1 MLASA
6 VGCSAAPAEPA
17 VSHHVKADGGGNA
30 PANSIDNATA
40 LLDAVEATS
49 LQEQSYVTNTD
60 PTADAAPASS
70 SELADLNSTAQAA
83 AKYDADEK
91 LTKAQVD
98 QLAASAEHPGQ
109 TAAQQKASH
118 KALAQEM
125 TQLAADTAATD
136 LAQAANLAAQAL
148 AFLPNHPT
156 DKATQDL
163 EKQLQAQID
172 ANNVA
177 AADLADDG
185 KPQTASEL
193 ADAEE
198 KATDGIGNA
207 QATINLIT
215 NSLPKVIAQSS
226 AAKAITGKASAAFA
240 KLTSGAGAI
249 GKALGT
255 AKSKISSLTSTISG
269 WFGGK

>member
-60 PTADAAPASS
+60 PTAGLAPASPG
-70 SELADLNSTAQAA
+70 ELADLSSTALAA
-83 AKYDADEK
+83 GKYDADEK
-91 LTKAQVD
+91 KTKAQVD
-98 QLAASAEHPGQ
+98 QLAASADHSGQ

-118 KALAQEM
+118 KALAQGM
-125 TQLAADTAATD
+125 TVLTADTAATD
-136 LAQAANLAAQAL
+136 LTQAANLAAQAL
-148 AFLPNHPT
+148 AFLPAHPADQPT
-156 DKATQDL
+156 KDL
-163 EKQLQAQID
+163 ETKLQAQID
-172 ANNVA
+172 AHKVA
-177 AADLADDG
+177 AADLADDEA
-185 KPQTASEL
+185 PQSPSEL
-193 ADAEE
+193 SAAEE
-198 KATDGIGNA
+198 KVNDGIA
-207 QATINLIT
+207 SAETTIQLIT

-240 KLTSGAGAI
+240 KLTSGAGTI